1 MNFTRFNIF
10 VFIFFNYFLI
20 NVTITKINTSK
31 IERQPNTRTFVWDCD
46 NVTEINF
53 EDGFKIN
60 EILNDEIEKKN
71 KNDSIEIVSQKIEH
85 ESNNMIFV
93 QDNDN
98 IIESKLK

>member
-1 MNFTRFNIF
+1 MK
-10 VFIFFNYFLI
+10 L
-20 NVTITKINTSK
+20 
-31 IERQPNTRTFVWDCD
+31 
-46 NVTEINF
+46 
-53 EDGFKIN
+53 
-60 EILNDEIEKKN
+60 KK